1 MSEPELKHLNPKQT
15 WELLQQEPRAILV
28 DMVDSHPVDG
38 RAGLDGESQ
47 LRAARA

>member
-28 DMVDSHPVDG
+28 DIRSWTSRTG
-38 RAGLDGESQ
+38 R
-47 LRAARA
+47 